1 MSILHLAV
9 EGTLRRRK
17 SSILTFLVL
26 LITFSFAIVSLS
38 LVGSISQTNA
48 QFRLNTYGQ
57 WYFAIPSGKSEDGVW
72 LEKQDWI
79 TSLGTAQNYGTIYLP
94 AGQAGFGTLDEALR
108 ELGRLSLD
116 SGNFPERDDEIALE
130 ADVLNALGYDYT
142 LGQEITLTIYVP
154 YQDQLIPVE
163 HTYILCGILHEY
175 SNLWVLKQNKNNCLL
190 VSAVV
195 TEGAGESILNAARE
209 CITTP
214 SNRALVDSAPQ
225 YFLEVDEEYR
235 EMAKDVVNSYLSETR
250 VGDSGDIR
258 VCVNSVAYPD
268 TETKDYDSFYVY
280 MIAAITMAA
289 VLCVSA
295 MQLPNESH
303 RFVVLRS
310 VGITKRQLVLLIA
323 EEILLL
329 SVPAIFVGIPCGAGA
344 TWLALRL
351 MLYSGSV
358 PIQVA
363 IPFKAL
369 RYVILLWLV
378 TVLVSRMA
386 LFLAVI
392 HTPLTGRMQMQSK
405 KIRRLQNWNRALI
418 LSLVVAFGVVVI
430 YTAMESLTPAYLREY
445 WALCPSYT
453 VWDSSGTVSTAKT
466 DLIRQ
471 IPGISR
477 IDGFGEMEIGLS
489 YPGIEEQTMWLYAI
503 DADGWQESLDFGDC
517 QEEFQD
523 GTCVLLC
530 FPEFPEEEYLY
541 PEDTV
546 TLRVYSSARNCLTES
561 EVAVSIRWIPEN
573 AMNRGLQAFW
583 NPYTIF
589 CSENFLK
596 QLLDSME
603 PGQKWDKYVA
613 GEAFGYDRVYAS
625 ADLNSDYLSTDV
637 SMAAFCAG
645 NGLSLDNRRQEFQAR
660 IQENVQILILLYASG
675 ICICLV
681 VLLILAS
688 ALSLEAEQEK
698 YRYGI
703 LRAIGM
709 SRRQMQQQ
717 IFGKALARSIIA
729 VLVGWALYGGYLVIP
744 HMENANVRQAVS
756 DTVDSLKYNGCSWT
770 QILTISAVCLAIP
783 LLVSI
788 CAKHQRKEGDLIL

>member
-94 AGQAGFGTLDEALR
+94 AGQAGFGTLDESLR

-116 SGNFPERDDEIALE
+116 SGNFPEWDDEIALE

-235 EMAKDVVNSYLSETR
+235 EMAKDVVNSYLSATR
-250 VGDSGDIR
+250 AEDSGDIR
-258 VCVNSVAYPD
+258 VCENSVAYPD
-268 TETKDYDSFYVY
+268 TGIEDYDSFYVY
-280 MIAAITMAA
+280 MIAGVTLVA
-289 VLCVSA
+289 VLCIFA
-295 MQLPNESH
+295 MQLTEESH
-303 RFVVLRS
+303 RFVTLRS
-310 VGITKRQLVLLIA
+310 IGITRGQMALLIT

-329 SVPAIFVGIPCGAGA
+329 SLPAICVGIPCGAGL

-358 PIQVA
+358 SIQVA
-363 IPFKAL
+363 IPMKAMGK
-369 RYVILLWLV
+369 VVFLWLA
-378 TVLVSRMA
+378 TIWASRMV
-386 LFLAVI
+386 LFLLVV
-392 HTPLTGRMQMQSK
+392 HTPLIGRMQLQSRK
-405 KIRRLQNWNRALI
+405 SRCLRRWHGIFIVL
-418 LSLVVAFGVVVI
+418 LVAAFGMIVI
-430 YTAMESLTPAYLREY
+430 FTAMESLRPTYLREY
-445 WALCPSYT
+445 WQLCPSYT
-453 VWDSSGTVSTAKT
+453 IWESERTVTTAQA
-466 DLIRQ
+466 DFIRQ
-471 IPGISR
+471 IPGVFR
-477 IDGFGEMEIGLS
+477 VDGFGELEISLS
-489 YPGIEEQTMWLYAI
+489 YPGLEEQTVWLYAI
-503 DADGWQESLDFGDC
+503 DADDWQESLDFGDC

-603 PGQKWDKYVA
+603 LGQQWDKYIA
-613 GEAFGYDRVYAS
+613 GEAFGYDRIYVS
-625 ADLNSDYLSTDV
+625 ANLNSDYLSTDV
-637 SMAAFCAG
+637 SIAEFCVQ

-660 IQENVQILILLYASG
+660 VQDNVQILILLYSAGLCLS
-675 ICICLV
+675 LV

-688 ALSLEAEQEK
+688 TLSLETEQEK
-698 YRYGI
+698 FRYGI

-709 SRRQMQQQ
+709 SKKQMGWQV
-717 IFGKALARSIIA
+717 FRKALLRSITS
-729 VLVGWALYGGYLVIP
+729 VLFGWTIYGGYLII
-744 HMENANVRQAVS
+744 RYSSDDGITQAVS
-756 DTVDSLKYNGCSWT
+756 DAVTAMKSVGCGGAE
-770 QILTISAVCLAIP
+770 ILGISAVCVMVPFALS
-783 LLVSI
+783 LLI
-788 CAKHQRKEGDLIL
+788 KHQLKKGDLTL